1 MRQCNRNRLFGWL
14 FVVMLI
20 VTFLYFSPLLFFDA
34 RPETATFFVFA
45 GSIVAVI
52 AFRPDPLFA
61 GALFSAIASSALA
74 LAVLME
80 PFLFG
85 SLAVVVGGVALFLV
99 LKREMHVACKSALPA
114 LLLHGTLVFSL
125 VAYGHILLA

>member
-14 FVVMLI
+14 LLVFLI
-20 VTFLYFSPLLFFDA
+20 VILFYFLPLLFFGA

-45 GSIVAVI
+45 GSIVTII
-52 AFRPDPLFA
+52 ALRPDPLFA
-61 GALFSAIASSALA
+61 SALFSAVASSALA

-85 SLAVVVGGVALFLV
+85 PLALVLGGTALFLV

-125 VAYGHILLA
+125 VAYGHTVLA